1 MMESWYEIKFRG
13 IMGSGRDEIKEV
25 CILGRR
31 VAWEV
36 DGITYEADKKNRDEL
51 LKRMGLEEGSKG
63 W

>member
-1 MMESWYEIKFRG
+1 MESWYEIKFRG

-36 DGITYEADKKNRDEL
+36 DGITYEADKKHTENNY
-51 LKRMGLEEGSKG
+51 
-63 W
+63 